1 MRGALVILA
10 IWAIGTEVSA
20 QSSGRMATVAAPNT
34 EVRSGPSLD
43 PKIYPTNILQY
54 GQPVEVLDQKE
65 DWVAI
70 KPPAGSFSWINRA
83 KVDPLGNQAVNFVV
97 SGPAGTKAP
106 TLIGSAVNGSQ
117 RPTVEGVSIPRGT
130 QVRATGAP
138 LKDGDG
144 DWLPIEPPEGEKRWV
159 KRASL
164 AGLPA
169 IPAAQ
174 PAANSPNLVSGGTK
188 PSAPGVLA
196 SSAGAS
202 VNPNI
207 SNPNLNNPNLAP
219 PPPAPVSGLPP
230 IARWNQAI
238 QAEASG
244 QPLEALR
251 IYTEMTQEYASTNP
265 DWASAAANRAQVLRN
280 QGLAQTAPLVPSAT
294 FAQKTPGVMTSIPNQ
309 NCAPYPPAQPGVP
322 IVPVPSGTAPPPY
335 AQGMAPAGTPGALT
349 GRSGQPGIPKL
360 QGYLRRS
367 GQNINKKPMY
377 TLETVEGR
385 PISYIL
391 PTTTVSIDPYLDH
404 RVEVVGGT
412 YYYPEMRAE
421 VLYVQTIRLLP
432 Q

>member
-1 MRGALVILA
+1 MRVALVVLA
-10 IWAIGTEVSA
+10 IWVAGTGAWA

-34 EVRSGPSLD
+34 EVRSGPSND

-54 GQPVEVLDQKE
+54 GQPVEVLDQKD
-65 DWVAI
+65 DWIAI

-97 SGPAGTKAP
+97 SGPAGTKAQ

-117 RPTVEGVSIPRGT
+117 RPTVEGVSVPRGT

-144 DWLPIEPPEGEKRWV
+144 EWLPIEPPEGEKRWV

-169 IPAAQ
+169 IPAPQ
-174 PAANSPNLVSGGTK
+174 PPPTSANLVSGATK
-188 PSAPGVLA
+188 SPAPGILA
-196 SSAGAS
+196 SGSGAS
-202 VNPNI
+202 M
-207 SNPNLNNPNLAP
+207 SPNLNNPNLAP

-230 IARWNQAI
+230 ITRWNQAI
-238 QAEASG
+238 QAESSG

-280 QGLAQTAPLVPSAT
+280 QGQAQTAPIVPSAP
-294 FAQKTPGVMTSIPNQ
+294 FAQKTPGVMTSLPNS
-309 NCAPYPPAQPGVP
+309 NCAPYPAAQPGVP
-322 IVPVPSGTAPPPY
+322 IVPVPSGTAQPPY
-335 AQGMAPAGTPGALT
+335 AQGMAPTSAPGNLT

-367 GQNINKKPMY
+367 GQSLNNKPMY
-377 TLETVEGR
+377 TLETIEGR
-385 PISYIL
+385 PITYIL
-391 PTTTVSIDPYLDH
+391 PTTSVAIDPYLDH

-412 YYYPEMRAE
+412 YYYPQMRAE
-421 VLYVQTIRLLP
+421 VLYVQSIKLLP

>member
-10 IWAIGTEVSA
+10 IWAAGGEAMA
-20 QSSGRMATVAAPNT
+20 QSTSRMATVAFPNT
-34 EVRSGPSLD
+34 EVRSGPSLE

-54 GQPVEVLDQKE
+54 GQPVEVLDLKE
-65 DWVAI
+65 DWIAI
-70 KPPAGSFSWINRA
+70 KPPHGSFSWINRA
-83 KVDPLGNQAVNFVV
+83 KVDPLGNQSVNFVV

-117 RPTVEGVSIPRGT
+117 RPTVEGVSLPRGT
-130 QVRATGAP
+130 QVRATGSP

-144 DWLPIEPPEGEKRWV
+144 EWLPIEPPEGEKRWV

-169 IPAAQ
+169 APVSQ
-174 PAANSPNLVSGGTK
+174 PAVTNPNLVSGGTK
-188 PSAPGVLA
+188 SAVPGVLA
-196 SSAGAS
+196 SGSS
-202 VNPNI
+202 SPMT
-207 SNPNLNNPNLAP
+207 SNPANPNLAA

-238 QAEASG
+238 QAESSG

-280 QGLAQTAPLVPSAT
+280 QGQAQIVPLVPSGQLAP
-294 FAQKTPGVMTSIPNQ
+294 KTPGATASIGPS
-309 NCAPYPPAQPGVP
+309 NCAPYPAAQPGIP
-322 IVPVPSGTAPPPY
+322 LVPVPYGTSPPI
-335 AQGMAPAGTPGALT
+335 AQGMAPPSVPGTLT
-349 GRSGQPGIPKL
+349 GRAGQPGIPRL

-367 GQNINKKPMY
+367 GQSINRKPMY

-385 PISYIL
+385 PITYIL
-391 PTTTVSIDPYLDH
+391 PTTSVSIDPYIDH
-404 RVEVVGGT
+404 RVEVMGGT
-412 YYYPEMRAE
+412 YYYPDMRAE
-421 VLYVQTIRLLP
+421 VLYVQNIKLLP